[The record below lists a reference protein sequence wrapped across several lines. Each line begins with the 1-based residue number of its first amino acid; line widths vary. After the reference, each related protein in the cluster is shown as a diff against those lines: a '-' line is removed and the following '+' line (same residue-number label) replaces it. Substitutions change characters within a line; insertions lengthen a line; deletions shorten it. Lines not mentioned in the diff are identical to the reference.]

1 VEIVAALRF
10 GVFETGKQKCKMDI
24 SDSLGS
30 LPVFVAGGSIFLKRE
45 KRGARVFKKK
55 TLMTLYN

>member
-30 LPVFVAGGSIFLKRE
+30 LPVFVAGGSIFLKSE
-45 KRGARVFKKK
+45 KRGARVFKK
-55 TLMTLYN
+55 NH

>member
-10 GVFETGKQKCKMDI
+10 GVFETGKQKC
-24 SDSLGS
+24 S

-45 KRGARVFKKK
+45 KRGARVFK
-55 TLMTLYN
+55 